1 MDKSFE
7 HDIEILD
14 SVRKKIEEEGDNH
27 FLSNIDT
34 PILDNAFDLSD
45 EEKISKI
52 EEHFREI
59 MKILGLDL
67 NDDGH
72 DGPCRRLGAQP
83 CSVRHGGREHLGS
96 DSRQGTR

>member
-14 SVRKKIEEEGDNH
+14 SVKKKIEEEGDNH

-34 PILDNAFDLSD
+34 PIVDNAFDLSD

-52 EEHFREI
+52 ENHFREI

-67 NDDGH
+67 NDDS
-72 DGPCRRLGAQP
+72 LEKYY
-83 CSVRHGGREHLGS
+83 VLFKL
-96 DSRQGTR
+96 